1 MFGISNTTPLTLVAF
16 AAPNKSNCPIDSARL
31 VSETASRASKKTI
44 INPLREWFRESNAPA
59 LMSDSILFLLQTMA
73 STFVKKSPK
82 LS

>member
-1 MFGISNTTPLTLVAF
+1 MSNTTPLTLVAF

-31 VSETASRASKKTI
+31 DSETASSASKKTI
-44 INPLREWFRESNAPA
+44 INPRLECFRESNAPA
-59 LMSDSILFLLQTMA
+59 LISDSILFLLHTIA